1 MSRLQTSSKSYNR
14 LFACEKK
21 KQECYLM
28 KIFLRGFP
36 FLLIENEEEQIQI
49 IANRPKQIKPNK
61 ISLEIRELY
70 LID

>member
-1 MSRLQTSSKSYNR
+1 
-14 LFACEKK
+14 
-21 KQECYLM
+21 M

-70 LID
+70 LIY